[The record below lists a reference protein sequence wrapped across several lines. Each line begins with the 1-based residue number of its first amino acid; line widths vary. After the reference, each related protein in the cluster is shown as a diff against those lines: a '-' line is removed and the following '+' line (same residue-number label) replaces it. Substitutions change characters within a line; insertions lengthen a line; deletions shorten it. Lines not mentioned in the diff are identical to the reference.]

1 MPSILGKLNVEK
13 RDARTRYTTRA
24 FEGTL
29 EMSSGKNVDCVTG
42 NENKLVASSRPV
54 REFHSFHF
62 PWRLRLSVDLT
73 SF

>member
-29 EMSSGKNVDCVTG
+29 EMSSGKNVDCVTS
-42 NENKLVASSRPV
+42 NENKLVASSRQKV
-54 REFHSFHF
+54 QS
-62 PWRLRLSVDLT
+62 
-73 SF
+73 

>member
-29 EMSSGKNVDCVTG
+29 EMSSGKSVDCVTS
-42 NENKLVASSRPV
+42 NENKLVASSRQKV
-54 REFHSFHF
+54 QSFL
-62 PWRLRLSVDLT
+62 PLPLVPKALR
-73 SF
+73 